1 MTTED
6 DHDDHN
12 EDNYHDH
19 YDTTESDCNND
30 AVSLSTQSLLPTVQC
45 CTHSCCHNMLEVS
58 QPLDP
63 LILKKTERLYGSS
76 IKRAFTPTWYKSYPW
91 IHLCTS
97 NFKVYCFYCKYVV
110 HNLQIRAGTKQ
121 DPAFTNVGFSNWK
134 KGVEKFKAH
143 EASSS
148 HKDACIYIYIFS
160 IVKRN
165 FCRKPH
171 VQHDRK

>member
-6 DHDDHN
+6 DHDDQN

-63 LILKKTERLYGSS
+63 LILKKTERLYGS

-91 IHLCTS
+91 IDLCTS

-110 HNLQIRAGTKQ
+110 HNLQIVQNKILLLLMSVFLMGRKVLKSLRPMRQVLLTKMH
-121 DPAFTNVGFSNWK
+121 A
-134 KGVEKFKAH
+134 
-143 EASSS
+143 
-148 HKDACIYIYIFS
+148 
-160 IVKRN
+160 
-165 FCRKPH
+165 
-171 VQHDRK
+171 